1 MKELVVISGKGGT
14 GKTSVVASF
23 AVLARSKVTA
33 DCDVD
38 APNLHLVLAP
48 NVRHSEIYQGGKMA
62 VVDSERCSGCG
73 RCIDVCRF
81 GALERSGDGVPEAVP
96 LHCEGCGAC
105 TIVCPENAVELE
117 DVATG
122 EWYVSETRA
131 GPLVHARLS
140 AGRENS
146 GRLVTVVRSQA
157 AALGA
162 RESLTVSLID
172 GPPGIGCPVIASLT
186 GADLALAVTE
196 PSAAGLHDL
205 ERVVG
210 LTKKLGVPVAVA
222 INKWDLSDALT
233 ANAEAWCRDNGI
245 AVAGRIPYDNSVTRA
260 QVAGTSVVESDDGP
274 ASTAMRELWHETS
287 SLLGL

>member
-1 MKELVVISGKGGT
+1 MKELVVVSGKGGT

-23 AVLARSKVTA
+23 AVLERSKVMA

-38 APNLHLVLAP
+38 ASNLHLVLAP
-48 NVRHSEIYQGGKMA
+48 KVQRSETYLGGKVA
-62 VVDSERCSGCG
+62 VIDSERCS
-73 RCIDVCRF
+73 RCWRCADVCRF
-81 GALERSGDGVPEAVP
+81 GALTGRRTGAPEVAP

-105 TIVCPENAVELE
+105 SIVCPEDAIGLRDVE
-117 DVATG
+117 TG

-131 GPLVHARLS
+131 GPLVHATLG

-157 AALGA
+157 AILGTRRSLAL
-162 RESLTVSLID
+162 SLID

-205 ERVVG
+205 ERAVG
-210 LTKKLGVPVAVA
+210 LARKLGVRVAVA
-222 INKWDLSDALT
+222 VNKWDLSDAVT
-233 ANAEAWCRDNGI
+233 AETENWCRERGI
-245 AVAGRIPYDNSVTRA
+245 PVAGRIPYDDAVTRA
-260 QVAGTSVVESDDGP
+260 QVRGSSVVEDDTGP
-274 ASTAMRELWHETS
+274 ASTAMRELWHETR